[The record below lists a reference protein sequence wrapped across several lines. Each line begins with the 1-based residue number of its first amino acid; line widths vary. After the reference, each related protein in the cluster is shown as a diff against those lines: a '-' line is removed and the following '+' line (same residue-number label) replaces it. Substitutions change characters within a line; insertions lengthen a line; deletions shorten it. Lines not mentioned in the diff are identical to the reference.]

1 MSIEHFNDL
10 LKDLGKSVGLP
21 DLKPSN
27 DGLCSLRFDDRVT
40 IDLEANEETGA
51 LIFSSV
57 VGTLLPYQ
65 TEKFYPELLEANLLW
80 AGTGG
85 ATLGVDPATLSVF
98 MCYQEKMEG
107 MEFLRFQE
115 LLKGF
120 SDTALFWN
128 NRLAGNEADGK
139 TPPHSEHSP
148 AAGAASAPVSSAE
161 ATPVPAPAVGNYA

>member
-1 MSIEHFNDL
+1 MSLEHFNDL

-21 DLKPSN
+21 DLKPSS

-40 IDLEANEETGA
+40 IDLECSEERGA
-51 LIFSSV
+51 LIFSSI

-65 TEKFYPELLEANLLW
+65 AEKIYPELLEANLLW
-80 AGTGG
+80 VGTGG

-98 MCYQEKMEG
+98 MCYQEKIDG
-107 MEFLRFQE
+107 MEFLRFQD

-128 NRLAGNEADGK
+128 KRLLENPEGGEESA
-139 TPPHSEHSP
+139 PPGAQAAAPTSSP
-148 AAGAASAPVSSAE
+148 ASTAGAPASE
-161 ATPVPAPAVGNYA
+161 NYA

>member
-1 MSIEHFNDL
+1 MEHFKNL
-10 LKDLGKSVGLP
+10 LRDLGTSVGLP

-40 IDLEANEETGA
+40 IDLEFNEETGA
-51 LIFSSV
+51 LIFSSIV
-57 VGTLLPYQ
+57 STLLPYQ
-65 TEKFYPELLEANLLW
+65 TEKVYPELLEANLLW

-85 ATLGVDPATLSVF
+85 ATLGVDPATFSVF

-120 SDTALFWN
+120 SDVALFWN
-128 NRLAGNEADGK
+128 KRLQQGEASSPTNKKSSPVATDAN
-139 TPPHSEHSP
+139 P
-148 AAGAASAPVSSAE
+148 AAES
-161 ATPVPAPAVGNYA
+161 VGTYA

>member
-1 MSIEHFNDL
+1 MYMEHFKNL
-10 LKDLGKSVGLP
+10 LRDLGASVGLP
-21 DLKPSN
+21 DLKPSD

-40 IDLEANEETGA
+40 IDLECNEETGA
-51 LIFSSV
+51 LIFSSI

-65 TEKFYPELLEANLLW
+65 TEKLYPELLEANLLW

-98 MCYQEKMEG
+98 MCYQEKVEG

-120 SDTALFWN
+120 SDVALFWN
-128 NRLAGNEADGK
+128 KRLQEGEASQPTEKESRPASTTSAD
-139 TPPHSEHSP
+139 TAP
-148 AAGAASAPVSSAE
+148 AAAS
-161 ATPVPAPAVGNYA
+161 VGTYA

>member
-1 MSIEHFNDL
+1 MLLEHFNDL

-21 DLKPSN
+21 DLKPSS

-40 IDLEANEETGA
+40 IDLECSEERGA
-51 LIFSSV
+51 LIFSSI

-65 TEKFYPELLEANLLW
+65 APKVYPELLEANLLW
-80 AGTGG
+80 VGTGG

-107 MEFLRFQE
+107 MEFTRFQD

-128 NRLAGNEADGK
+128 KRLLENLEDGSEAI
-139 TPPHSEHSP
+139 PPGGVDAAAAPASASNNAP
-148 AAGAASAPVSSAE
+148 AAP
-161 ATPVPAPAVGNYA
+161 ATGNYA

>member
-1 MSIEHFNDL
+1 MEHFKNL
-10 LKDLGKSVGLP
+10 LRDLGASVGLP
-21 DLKPSN
+21 DLKPSD

-40 IDLEANEETGA
+40 IDLECNEETGA
-51 LIFSSV
+51 LIFSSI

-65 TEKFYPELLEANLLW
+65 TEKLYPELLEANLLW

-98 MCYQEKMEG
+98 MCYQEKIDG

-120 SDTALFWN
+120 SDVALFWN
-128 NRLAGNEADGK
+128 KRLQDGEASQPVTKESGPAS
-139 TPPHSEHSP
+139 TASAETTP
-148 AAGAASAPVSSAE
+148 AAAS
-161 ATPVPAPAVGNYA
+161 VGTYA

>member
-1 MSIEHFNDL
+1 MSIEHFNEL

-27 DGLCSLRFDDRVT
+27 EGLCSLRFDDRVT
-40 IDLEANEETGA
+40 IDLEANEETGV
-51 LIFSSV
+51 LIFSSI

-128 NRLAGNEADGK
+128 QRLAGSEAAGSK
-139 TPPHSEHSP
+139 LPGSEKDSSAEEASVQESSTATP
-148 AAGAASAPVSSAE
+148 AAGS
-161 ATPVPAPAVGNYA
+161 YA

>member
-1 MSIEHFNDL
+1 MSIEHFNEL

-27 DGLCSLRFDDRVT
+27 EGLCSLRFDDRVT

-51 LIFSSV
+51 LIFSSI

-128 NRLAGNEADGK
+128 QRLAGSEAAGSK
-139 TPPHSEHSP
+139 PPGSEKDSSAEEASVQASSTATP
-148 AAGAASAPVSSAE
+148 AAGS
-161 ATPVPAPAVGNYA
+161 YA

>member
-51 LIFSSV
+51 LIFSSI
-57 VGTLLPYQ
+57 VGTLMPYQ

-139 TPPHSEHSP
+139 TPPGSENSP
-148 AAGAASAPVSSAE
+148 AASASAPAAAAE
-161 ATPVPAPAVGNYA
+161 AAPAAPEPAVGNYA

>member
-51 LIFSSV
+51 LIFSSI
-57 VGTLLPYQ
+57 VGTLMPYQ

-128 NRLAGNEADGK
+128 QRLAGGEAEGK
-139 TPPHSEHSP
+139 TPPSSEAKTP
-148 AAGAASAPVSSAE
+148 AA
-161 ATPVPAPAVGNYA
+161 PAPAAEPAAAPVAPAPALGSYA

>member
-1 MSIEHFNDL
+1 M
-10 LKDLGKSVGLP
+10 
-21 DLKPSN
+21 
-27 DGLCSLRFDDRVT
+27 
-40 IDLEANEETGA
+40 
-51 LIFSSV
+51 
-57 VGTLLPYQ
+57 PYQ

-128 NRLAGNEADGK
+128 QRLAGGEAEGK
-139 TPPHSEHSP
+139 TPPGSETKAP
-148 AAGAASAPVSSAE
+148 AAA
-161 ATPVPAPAVGNYA
+161 APAAEPAAAPAAPTLGNYA

>member
-1 MSIEHFNDL
+1 MSLEHFNDL
-10 LKDLGKSVGLP
+10 LRDLGKSVGLP
-21 DLKPSN
+21 DLKPSS

-40 IDLEANEETGA
+40 IDLECSEERGA
-51 LIFSSV
+51 LIFSSI

-65 TEKFYPELLEANLLW
+65 ASKVYPELLEANLLW
-80 AGTGG
+80 VGTGG

-107 MEFLRFQE
+107 MEFTRFQD

-128 NRLAGNEADGK
+128 KRLLENPEDGSEAI
-139 TPPHSEHSP
+139 PP
-148 AAGAASAPVSSAE
+148 GAEQATSATNSSAE
-161 ATPVPAPAVGNYA
+161 ATGPAPAAGSYA